1 MKKYTLLPLLLFTII
16 ACVGDSGNRRV
27 RVHPSKMDF
36 ILEHKIRVPQQA
48 IQNPPMLLLLHGLRS
63 NEDDLIRM
71 GTELDKRLLVVS
83 ARAPFADG
91 NMRYKWYDYE
101 NKGAAKPIVSA
112 PQMESSRLKLLRF
125 IDQLSLAYNLDTTQI
140 FIGGFSQGAM
150 MAYNVALTTPE
161 KIKGLAAFSGNIP
174 EQAKSNIA
182 NKNSLSKLSAF
193 VSHGRR
199 DPVLPFQ
206 QVLNDKKFL
215 ESMGIRTTFRE
226 YDMMHT
232 MNRSNIIDFTTW
244 ITSLIQD
251 PPPPPKPEENPQ

>member
-16 ACVGDSGNRRV
+16 ACVNSGDRKV
-27 RVHPSKMDF
+27 RVHPSKVDF
-36 ILEHKIRVPQQA
+36 ILEHKIRVPKQI
-48 IQNPPMLLLLHGLRS
+48 IQNPPMLILLHGLRS

-71 GTELDKRLLVVS
+71 GTELDKRLLVIS

-112 PQMESSRLKLLRF
+112 PQMESSRVKLLRL
-125 IDQLSLAYNLDTTQI
+125 IDQLSFAYNVDTAQV

-150 MAYNVALTTPE
+150 MAYNVALSAPD
-161 KIKGLAAFSGNIP
+161 KIKGIAAFSGNIP
-174 EQAKSNIA
+174 DQAKSKMA
-182 NKNSLSKLSAF
+182 NKNSLSNLSAF

-206 QVLNDKKFL
+206 QALNDKKFL

-251 PPPPPKPEENPQ
+251 PPPPPKPEENTQ